1 MTLFTPQRLQA
12 AFSPAGGRAGCSS
25 GVSPADVD
33 VVPVTADSIRTVLE
47 KMENSFPDR
56 VEHKSR
62 QVNKTT
68 EAVGDD
74 DVRPSQQLGKNV
86 EKMLMVPPSVGMKSI
101 CILII
106 FLLAKC

>member
-1 MTLFTPQRLQA
+1 
-12 AFSPAGGRAGCSS
+12 
-25 GVSPADVD
+25 
-33 VVPVTADSIRTVLE
+33 
-47 KMENSFPDR
+47 MENSFPDR

-68 EAVGDD
+68 EAVSNENA
-74 DVRPSQQLGKNV
+74 RPSQQLCKKI

-106 FLLAKC
+106 FLLTKC